1 MQLVKVIGA
10 LTLLILLSGCSWF
23 GGDKTIPDIPEQIL
37 YDDAMSA
44 LDAGNWSLA
53 IEKLQLLEARYPF
66 GRFSEQAQ
74 LELIYAYYR
83 NSEPAAARAAAD
95 RFVRLHPNHDHID
108 YAYYLKGLTSFEEDR
123 NFLARFLP
131 LDETQRDPGAAL
143 DSFESFSI
151 LLNRYPDSEFAPDAQ
166 RRMQYLKN
174 RLATYEIHVASY
186 YMKREAWVAAANR
199 GRYVV
204 ENLQETPAVPD
215 ALAIMAESYT
225 KLGMHD
231 LAENAL
237 EVLRVNFPDY
247 VIRPF
252 SPQRFDLLYTAT
264 FGLLGQIEPATPAR
278 PVNPDRLRQAE
289 ADGERNTSSGR
300 RSLLHRIS
308 FGTLGSDGN
317 EQESGELIEQAQ

>member
-1 MQLVKVIGA
+1 MQFVKVICA
-10 LTLLILLSGCSWF
+10 LTLLIMISGCSWF
-23 GGDKTIPDIPEQIL
+23 GGDKTIPDIPEQVL

-66 GRFSEQAQ
+66 GRFSEQSQ

-83 NSEPAAARAAAD
+83 NNEPAAARAAAD
-95 RFVRLHPNHDHID
+95 RFARLHPNHDHID

-123 NFLARFLP
+123 SFLARFLP
-131 LDETQRDPGAAL
+131 LDETQRDPGAAM

-151 LLNRYPDSEFAPDAQ
+151 LLNRYPNSEFAPDAQ

-225 KLGMHD
+225 KLGMND

-237 EVLRVNFPDY
+237 EVLRLNYPDY

-252 SPQRFDLLYTAT
+252 SPQRFDLLYTAS
-264 FGLLGQIEPATPAR
+264 FGLLGNIEPATPAR
-278 PVNPDRLRQAE
+278 PVNPDRVREAE
-289 ADGERNTSSGR
+289 EQGQRATTGR
-300 RSLLHRIS
+300 RSLLHRIT
-308 FGTLGSDGN
+308 FGTLGSDGSE
-317 EQESGELIEQAQ
+317 EQESGELIEQGQ

>member
-1 MQLVKVIGA
+1 MQFVKVICA
-10 LTLLILLSGCSWF
+10 LTLLIMISGCSWF
-23 GGDKTIPDIPEQIL
+23 GGDKTIPDIPEQVL

-66 GRFSEQAQ
+66 GRFSEQSQ

-83 NSEPAAARAAAD
+83 NNEPAASRAAAD
-95 RFVRLHPNHDHID
+95 RFARLHPNHDHID

-131 LDETQRDPGAAL
+131 LDETQRDPGAAM

-151 LLNRYPDSEFAPDAQ
+151 LLNRYPNSEFAPDAQ

-225 KLGMHD
+225 KLGMND
-231 LAENAL
+231 LAENAF
-237 EVLRVNFPDY
+237 EVLRLNYPDY

-252 SPQRFDLLYTAT
+252 SPQRFDLLYTAS

-278 PVNPDRLRQAE
+278 PVNPDRVRE
-289 ADGERNTSSGR
+289 ADAQGQRATTTR

-308 FGTLGSDGN
+308 FGTLGSDGSE
-317 EQESGELIEQAQ
+317 EQESGELIEQGQ

>member
-1 MQLVKVIGA
+1 MSFVKVICM
-10 LTLLILLSGCSWF
+10 LLLLSLVSACSWF
-23 GGDKTIPDIPEQIL
+23 GGDKSIPDIPEQVI

-44 LDAGNWSLA
+44 LDSQNFALA
-53 IEKLQLLEARYPF
+53 IEKFQLLEARYPF

-74 LELIYAYYR
+74 LELIYAYFR
-83 NSEPAAARAAAD
+83 NNEPAAARAAAD
-95 RFVRLHPNHDHID
+95 RFIRLHTNHDNID

-123 NFLARFLP
+123 SFLARFLP

-151 LLNRYPDSEFAPDAQ
+151 LLNRYPDSEYAPDAQ

-174 RLATYEIHVASY
+174 RLAIYEIHVASY
-186 YMKREAWVAAANR
+186 YMKREAWIAAANR

-215 ALAIMAESYT
+215 ALAIMAEAYS
-225 KLGMHD
+225 KIGMHD

-237 EVLRVNFPDY
+237 DVLRLNFPDY

-264 FGLLGQIEPATPAR
+264 FGLLGNIEPAVPAR
-278 PVNPDRLRQAE
+278 PVSPNRTTLDQPPAE
-289 ADGERNTSSGR
+289 EAAPR
-300 RSLLHRIS
+300 RSLLNRMT
-308 FGTLGSDGN
+308 FGTLGSDGR
-317 EQESGELIEQAQ
+317 EEAEAQPAQ

>member
-1 MQLVKVIGA
+1 MQFVKVIGA
-10 LTLLILLSGCSWF
+10 LTLLIMISGCSWF
-23 GGDKTIPDIPEQIL
+23 GGDKEIPDIPEQVL

-66 GRFSEQAQ
+66 GRFSEQSQ

-83 NSEPAAARAAAD
+83 NNEPAAARAAAD

-151 LLNRYPDSEFAPDAQ
+151 LLNRYPNSEFAPDAQ

-186 YMKREAWVAAANR
+186 YMKREAWIAAANR

-225 KLGMHD
+225 KLGMND

-237 EVLRVNFPDY
+237 EVLRLNYPDY
-247 VIRPF
+247 VVRPF
-252 SPQRFDLLYTAT
+252 SPQRFDLLYTAS
-264 FGLLGQIEPATPAR
+264 FGLLGNIEPATPAR
-278 PVNPDRLRQAE
+278 PINPDRVREAE
-289 ADGERNTSSGR
+289 VQGQRATTGR
-300 RSLLHRIS
+300 RSLLHRIT
-308 FGTLGSDGN
+308 FGTFGKDGN
-317 EQESGELIEQAQ
+317 DAQESGELIEQGQ

>member
-1 MQLVKVIGA
+1 MQLVKLIGT
-10 LTLLILLSGCSWF
+10 LTLLIIMSGCSWF
-23 GGDKTIPDIPEQIL
+23 GGDKSIPDIPEQIL

-44 LDAGNWSLA
+44 LDASNWSLA
-53 IEKLQLLEARYPF
+53 IERLQLLEARYPF
-66 GRFSEQAQ
+66 GRFSEQGQ

-83 NSEPAAARAAAD
+83 NREPAASRAAAD
-95 RFVRLHPNHDHID
+95 RFIRLHPNHESID
-108 YAYYLKGLTSFEEDR
+108 YAYFLKGLTSFEEDR

-174 RLATYEIHVASY
+174 RLATYEIHVASF

-225 KLGMHD
+225 KLGMTD
-231 LAENAL
+231 LADNAL
-237 EVLRVNFPDY
+237 EVLRLNFPDY
-247 VIRPF
+247 IIRPF

-278 PVNPDRLRQAE
+278 PVNPDRIRQADAE
-289 ADGERNTSSGR
+289 GTRSSGTS
-300 RSLLHRIS
+300 RSFLNRIS
-308 FGTLGSDGN
+308 FGTLGSDGT
-317 EQESGELIEQAQ
+317 EAEADGAKFSQ

>member
-1 MQLVKVIGA
+1 MQFVKVIGA
-10 LTLLILLSGCSWF
+10 LTLLIMISGCSWF
-23 GGDKTIPDIPEQIL
+23 GGEKTIPDIPEQVL

-44 LDAGNWSLA
+44 LDAGNWALA

-66 GRFSEQAQ
+66 GRFSEQSQ

-83 NSEPAAARAAAD
+83 NSEPAASRAAAD
-95 RFVRLHPNHDHID
+95 RFIRLHPNHDHID

-143 DSFESFSI
+143 DSFESFST
-151 LLNRYPDSEFAPDAQ
+151 LLNRYPNSEFAPDAQ

-215 ALAIMAESYT
+215 ALSIMAESYT
-225 KLGMHD
+225 KLGMND
-231 LAENAL
+231 LAEKAL
-237 EVLRVNFPDY
+237 DVLRLNYPDY

-252 SPQRFDLLYTAT
+252 SPQRFDLLYTAS
-264 FGLLGQIEPATPAR
+264 FGLLGEIEPATPAR
-278 PVNPDRLRQAE
+278 PVNPDRLREAE
-289 ADGERNTSSGR
+289 EQGQRADSSGK
-300 RSLLHRIS
+300 RSLLNRIT
-308 FGTLGSDGN
+308 FGTFGSDGSD
-317 EQESGELIEQAQ
+317 EQESEQSQ

>member
-1 MQLVKVIGA
+1 M
-10 LTLLILLSGCSWF
+10 
-23 GGDKTIPDIPEQIL
+23 L

-44 LDAGNWSLA
+44 LDAGNWALA

-66 GRFSEQAQ
+66 GRFSEQSQ

-83 NSEPAAARAAAD
+83 NSEPAASRAAAD
-95 RFVRLHPNHDHID
+95 RFIRLHPNHDHID

-143 DSFESFSI
+143 DSFESFST
-151 LLNRYPDSEFAPDAQ
+151 LLNRYPNSEFAPDAQ

-215 ALAIMAESYT
+215 ALSIMAESYT
-225 KLGMHD
+225 KLGMND
-231 LAENAL
+231 LAEKAL
-237 EVLRVNFPDY
+237 DVLRLNYPDY

-252 SPQRFDLLYTAT
+252 SPQRFDLLYTAS
-264 FGLLGQIEPATPAR
+264 FGLLGEIEPATPAR
-278 PVNPDRLRQAE
+278 PVNPDRLREAE
-289 ADGERNTSSGR
+289 EQGQRADSSGK
-300 RSLLHRIS
+300 RSLLNRIT
-308 FGTLGSDGN
+308 FGTFGSDGSD
-317 EQESGELIEQAQ
+317 EQESEQSQ

>member
-1 MQLVKVIGA
+1 MQFVKVIGT
-10 LTLLILLSGCSWF
+10 LTLILIMSGCSWF

-37 YDDAMSA
+37 YDDAISA
-44 LDAGNWSLA
+44 IDSRNWSVA
-53 IEKLQLLEARYPF
+53 IERLQLLEARYPF

-83 NSEPAAARAAAD
+83 NNEPAAARAAAD
-95 RFVRLHPNHDHID
+95 RFIRLHPNHDNID
-108 YAYYLKGLTSFEEDR
+108 YAYYLKGLTSFEEDQ

-143 DSFESFSI
+143 DSFESFST
-151 LLNRYPDSEFAPDAQ
+151 LLSRYPDSDYAPDAQ

-174 RLATYEIHVASY
+174 RLATYEIHVASF

-204 ENLQETPAVPD
+204 ENFQETPAVPD
-215 ALAIMAESYT
+215 ALAIMAEAYT
-225 KLGMHD
+225 KLGMYD

-237 EVLRVNFPDY
+237 EILHLNFPDY

-252 SPQRFDLLYTAT
+252 APRQFNLLHIAT
-264 FGLLGQIEPATPAR
+264 FGLLGEGESATPAR
-278 PVNPDRLRQAE
+278 PVNSHATQSN
-289 ADGERNTSSGR
+289 RNESAR
-300 RSLLHRIS
+300 DRSLLNRLS
-308 FGTLGSDGN
+308 FGILGSDGSDAKQKSSDFI
-317 EQESGELIEQAQ
+317 EQEQ